1 MNSYFEEFEKKYN
14 RPQMDRVTVG
24 FSGIDPAP
32 KNSGDLISDD
42 VVETTV
48 AEKLEARVAT
58 SDEVDAVLSEIW
70 D

>member
-1 MNSYFEEFEKKYN
+1 MKSYFEEFEKKYN

-32 KNSGDLISDD
+32 KSVDDDSIEAIFNSHTASREEVNAML
-42 VVETTV
+42 
-48 AEKLEARVAT
+48 AEV
-58 SDEVDAVLSEIW
+58 W